1 MSEDG
6 IHDRHRS
13 GPRGRRHSH
22 DVVIVGAS
30 VAGCRTTLTLAEQ
43 GVRVLLLDKAH
54 FPRWKPCAGGLTL
67 KTRPYLPESLFELV
81 ECAIHGAYLRF
92 GDQYLTHIRSEN
104 PMGWMVHRESFDEAH
119 LQLARAQPTVEAWE
133 GVTVRG
139 VAEHGSGV
147 EVYTNQGLMEASVL
161 VGADGATSAV
171 SRALPG
177 HEDRHLG
184 FAYEGEVGRE
194 PAMGPERPASRD
206 ETLFDFQTFPH
217 GYGWI
222 FPKRDYHSVGSFVC
236 GEKLPGIRELYQG
249 FLSESEWL
257 QGVET
262 YRTKGHPTSLG
273 GSMRRLNSGRIVLVG
288 EAASLVDPLTG
299 EGIYYALRSGH
310 MAGVT
315 IGRFLKGGE
324 PLRQYGDQVRD
335 EIQNELRYA
344 RMLADL
350 VYNHPRLSF
359 HLLLRNALLC
369 QWLDEVGAGMKTYK
383 GLFREAIT
391 QGFLLPFH
399 AGFSRKL
406 EVRVEVPT
414 TPSTPRIPPGSF
426 CE

>member
-6 IHDRHRS
+6 IHIRS
-13 GPRGRRHSH
+13 RPKPRGGGPEHE
-22 DVVIVGAS
+22 VLIVGAS
-30 VAGCRTTLTLAEQ
+30 VAGCRTALTLAEQ

-67 KTRPYLPESLFELV
+67 KTRPYLSDSLFQLV

-92 GDQYLTHIRSEN
+92 GDQYVTHIRSQN

-119 LQLARAQPTVEAWE
+119 LQLARAQPTVGVWE
-133 GVTVRG
+133 GVTVRD
-139 VAEHGSGV
+139 VVEHASGV
-147 EVYTNQGLMEASVL
+147 EVDTTLGNVAASVL
-161 VGADGATSAV
+161 VGADGATSVV

-177 HEDRHLG
+177 HDERPMG
-184 FAYEGEVGRE
+184 FAYEGEVGHE
-194 PAMGPERPASRD
+194 PDMGPKRPASRE
-206 ETLFDFQTFPH
+206 ETLFDFRTFPH

-222 FPKRDYHSVGSFVC
+222 FPKRDHHSVGSFVC
-236 GEKLPGIRELYQG
+236 GEKLPGIKELYRE

-273 GSMRRLNSGRIVLVG
+273 GSMRRLSTRRVVLVG

-299 EGIYYALRSGH
+299 EGIYYALRSGYL
-310 MAGVT
+310 AGVA

-324 PLRQYGDQVRD
+324 PVQSYGDQVRD

-344 RMLADL
+344 RMLAEL

-359 HLLLRNALLC
+359 HFLLRNTLLC
-369 QWLDEVGAGMKTYK
+369 QWLVEVGVGLKSYK
-383 GLFREAIT
+383 ALFREAIT
-391 QGFLLPFH
+391 KGFLLPFH
-399 AGFSRKL
+399 AGFSREL

-414 TPSTPRIPPGSF
+414 APATPQIPPGSF